1 MLQRTFVAIKPATV
15 KRGLIGEIIRRFER
29 KQYKIVAMKM
39 LTVDREMATK
49 HYEEHIGKPFFEE
62 LSILKED
69 TYKLSLFLSGTII
82 KCDQLGR
89 KIYNYDLCSK
99 CPMFKNCHELN
110 EYRIEKF
117 GNLIKDFRNI
127 TSSDVAEQVN
137 ELCNTCYLLSKEYAS
152 ITESEEIDKEDV
164 DAEDLT
170 NDELDLLSLDDL
182 NEILNMAVK
191 EEKYELAVN
200 IRDAIKRKEEK

>member
-1 MLQRTFVAIKPATV
+1 MSISVTIILLMVIGMLAWVYFAIA
-15 KRGLIGEIIRRFER
+15 
-29 KQYKIVAMKM
+29 
-39 LTVDREMATK
+39 
-49 HYEEHIGKPFFEE
+49 KPFFEE

-152 ITESEEIDKEDV
+152 ITEKGIDISNIRFEDLEFKVEYSSFYKHWVGTCSVFPKMCSLGETQEEALSNIKECTKNMIDFGIKFETDKEV
-164 DAEDLT
+164 QR
-170 NDELDLLSLDDL
+170 
-182 NEILNMAVK
+182 
-191 EEKYELAVN
+191 
-200 IRDAIKRKEEK
+200 IREPESPASGTE